1 MTRKMTVSY
10 APGGSDKT
18 PMIRIAN
25 QFLVKSGFTIGEKVY
40 VVYADGVITINLKN
54 KKS

>member
-1 MTRKMTVSY
+1 MIRNMTVSY
-10 APGGSDKT
+10 APGADDKT

-25 QFLVKSGFTIGEKVY
+25 QFLIKSGFTVGEKVF
-40 VVYADGVITINLKN
+40 VVYANGVITINLKN

>member
-1 MTRKMTVSY
+1 MKREMIVSY
-10 APGGSDKT
+10 TPGADDRT

-25 QFLVKSGFTIGEKVY
+25 RFLIKSGFTVGEKVY
-40 VVYADGVITINLKN
+40 VEYAEGAITINLKN